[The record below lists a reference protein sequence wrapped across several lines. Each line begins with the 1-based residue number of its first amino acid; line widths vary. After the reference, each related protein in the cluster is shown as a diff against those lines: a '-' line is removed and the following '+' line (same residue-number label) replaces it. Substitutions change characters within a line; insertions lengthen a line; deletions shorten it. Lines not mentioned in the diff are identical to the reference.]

1 MDWLWLAL
9 QESGFGDLVR
19 QSPLLYPAANILHVL
34 GVMGFFALVA
44 AMDLALVG
52 ALGATPARQLI
63 ARLRPFAVALLVL
76 VAATG
81 LVLFAPEAVA
91 VAGNPAFQAKLVLIL
106 LALANVIANEWAL
119 RRSAGLARLTAG
131 LSLLAWLA
139 VAALGRLI
147 AYV

>member
-1 MDWLWLAL
+1 MDGLWLAL

-34 GVMGFFALVA
+34 AVMGFFALVA
-44 AMDLALVG
+44 AMDMAILR
-52 ALGATPARQLI
+52 ARAEVI
-63 ARLRPFAVALLVL
+63 PVLRPYAVLLLLLV
-76 VAATG
+76 AGTG
-81 LVLFAPEAVA
+81 FVLFTPEAVA

-106 LALANVIANEWAL
+106 LALANVIANHWAL
-119 RRSAGLARLTAG
+119 RRGEGLARLTAG

>member
-19 QSPLLYPAANILHVL
+19 RSPLLYPAANIVHVL
-34 GVMGFFALVA
+34 AVMGFFALAA
-44 AMDLALVG
+44 AMDMAILR
-52 ALGATPARQLI
+52 ARERQAAKQVI
-63 ARLRPFAVALLVL
+63 AKLRPYAILLLAL

-81 LVLFAPEAVA
+81 LVLFTPEAVA
-91 VAGNPAFQAKLVLIL
+91 IAGNPAFQAKLVLIL
-106 LALANVIANEWAL
+106 LALANVIANQWAL
-119 RRSAGLARLTAG
+119 RRSEGLARLTAG
-131 LSLLAWLA
+131 LSLLAWLF

>member
-1 MDWLWLAL
+1 MDGLWLAL

-34 GVMGFFALVA
+34 AVMGFFALVA
-44 AMDLALVG
+44 AMDMAI
-52 ALGATPARQLI
+52 LGARGRQ
-63 ARLRPFAVALLVL
+63 AVAQLRPYAALLLLL

-81 LVLFAPEAVA
+81 FVLFTPEAVA

-106 LALANVIANEWAL
+106 LALANVIANDWAL
-119 RRSAGLARLTAG
+119 RRGEGLARLTAG